1 MGTSSLYKGPRTSVL
16 LPPDYE
22 DNSSGQDKT
31 IQDNPPIEVTPNEG
45 AAEENSSNGTLDAS
59 PSVTW
64 GSAKSTM
71 TKSYSGGS
79 RQIRN
84 AVKQYT
90 KALGGH
96 KNAAR
101 QAVSAKK
108 VTSHVITFFSGSVA
122 DIKSHLEDAG
132 IRFESRATSDIFLEI
147 RDVLAPSPDTLEDSY
162 ANKAVNDT
170 IAEIISEKDFDLTTI
185 DDVLNADILE
195 RMVCGFIKNYIYEKL
210 MGQDTLGVIKHETD
224 PNKIKKFEKILMDC
238 IDGFVMFSVP
248 PILKDGMGRKELNV
262 LVNELYET
270 CYKTMEGMK

>member
-22 DNSSGQDKT
+22 DNSAQDGT
-31 IQDNPPIEVTPNEG
+31 IQDNSPQDFVPNEG
-45 AAEENSSNGTLDAS
+45 SPEGDNSNEAIDAT
-59 PSVTW
+59 PIVTW

-90 KALGGH
+90 KALGGY

-101 QAVSAKK
+101 QAVSAKR
-108 VTSHVITFFSGSVA
+108 VTSNVISFFSGSVA
-122 DIKSHLEDAG
+122 DIKTHLEDAG
-132 IRFESRATSDIFLEI
+132 IKFEGRTTSDIFLEI

-170 IAEIISEKDFDLTTI
+170 IEEIISDKDFDIVAI

-195 RMVCGFIKNYIYEKL
+195 RMTCGFIKYYIYEKL
-210 MGQDTLGVIKHETD
+210 MGQDTLGVVKHETD
-224 PNKIKKFEKILMDC
+224 PSKIKKFEKILMDC
-238 IDGFVMFSVP
+238 IEGFVMFSVP
-248 PILKDGMGRKELNV
+248 PLLKDGMDKKEINV